1 MEYQKIANLID
12 DYESNQPSKF
22 KTRNWIEINDESRG
36 AYNVNSQIKFK
47 TTMLKSSL
55 CDYSDAY
62 ILVKGTISVNNT
74 AAQGADV
81 NNINKKVVFKNCAP
95 FTNCISEIN
104 NMQIDNAKDI
114 DIVMPMHNLIEY
126 RDNYAKTTGSLWQ
139 YCKDIPGRNNA
150 NNAIIIFSED
160 NITDSFKF
168 KAKITGQTGDYG
180 TKDVEIMVPLK
191 YLSNFWRTLE
201 MPLINCEVNLIL
213 TWSSTCVLIALNNAN
228 QVATFAITDTKLYV
242 PVVTLSTQENTKFLQ
257 QLKSGFKRVI
267 NWNKYLSKHEL
278 LAQNPNLNHLVE
290 PSLQE
295 VNRLFV
301 LAFEND
307 DDRTSDEEY
316 YLPTVEIKD
325 YNIVI
330 NGENFFDQ
338 PIKNNKI
345 TYDNIGKIAI
355 GQGDDYTTDC
365 LLDYSYFKD
374 TYKMIALDLSKQQAL
389 DADPRA
395 IQQINFT
402 ANLDRAGNT
411 RVYFILEE
419 AKETILDFSQGTV
432 RVL

>member
-1 MEYQKIANLID
+1 MNLID
-12 DYESNQPSKF
+12 DNTLNQPSKF
-22 KTRNWIEINDESRG
+22 RTRNWVEMNDESRG

-62 ILVKGTISVNNT
+62 ILLKGTISVNNT
-74 AAQGADV
+74 AAQGAAA
-81 NNINKKVVFKNCAP
+81 NNNNKKLIFKNCAP

-104 NMQIDNAKDI
+104 NTQIDNAKDI
-114 DIVMPMHNLIEY
+114 DIVMPMYNLIEY
-126 RDNYAKTTGSLWQ
+126 SDNYAKTTGSLWQ
-139 YCKDIPGRNNA
+139 YCKDIPARNA
-150 NNAIIIFSED
+150 NNEIVIFSE
-160 NITDSFKF
+160 NNTTDSFKF
-168 KAKITGQTGDYG
+168 KSKITGQTGNGG

-191 YLSNFWRTLE
+191 YLSNFWRILE

-213 TWSSTCVLIALNNAN
+213 TWSSNCVLIATAIQN
-228 QVATFAITDTKLYV
+228 QAATFEITDTKLYV

-267 NWNKYLSKHEL
+267 NWNKNLSKPEL
-278 LAQNPNLNHLVE
+278 LAQSPNLNHLVE
-290 PSLQE
+290 PSFQG

-307 DDRTSDEEY
+307 DDRKSDDEY
-316 YLPTVEIKD
+316 YLPTVAIKD

-345 TYDNIGKIAI
+345 TYDNIRKIAT
-355 GQGDDYTTDC
+355 GQGDDYTTGC
-365 LLDYSYFKD
+365 LLDYPYFAD
-374 TYKMIALDLSKQQAL
+374 TYKMIAVDLSKQQAL

-395 IQQINFT
+395 IQ
-402 ANLDRAGNT
+402 
-411 RVYFILEE
+411 
-419 AKETILDFSQGTV
+419 
-432 RVL
+432 